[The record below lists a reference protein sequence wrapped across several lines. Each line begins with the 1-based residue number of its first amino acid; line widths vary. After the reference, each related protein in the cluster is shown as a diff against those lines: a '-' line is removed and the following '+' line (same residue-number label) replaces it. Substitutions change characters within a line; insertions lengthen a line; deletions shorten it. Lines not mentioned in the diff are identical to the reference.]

1 MDSAKKR
8 WLAALNVVGG
18 TAVLASYVVGLGA
31 VSGEALWG
39 GVPEGLRPLYTINMF
54 LAAGGY
60 FLFTYYILFK
70 LDSETTRLGGRF
82 GYGIFF
88 LLYALILLPSALW
101 LPLTGV
107 LVAQPGD
114 GIWAGVLGVLTLTG
128 LGSLGLLACLLNLGE
143 NAPRGRTVAVLGLI
157 PFCLQTAVLDAVV
170 WPTFFP
176 FPTP

>member
-8 WLAALNVVGG
+8 WLAVLNVVGG

-39 GVPEGLRPLYTINMF
+39 GVPESVRPLYTINML
-54 LAAGGY
+54 LAASGY

-70 LDSETTRLGGRF
+70 LNSETTRVAGRF

-88 LLYALILLPSALW
+88 LLYAMILLPSALW

-107 LVAQPGD
+107 LVAQPGHA
-114 GIWAGVLGVLTLTG
+114 IWTGVLGVLTLAG
-128 LGSLGLLACLLNLGE
+128 LGSLGLLACLLNLGDD
-143 NAPRGRTVAVLGLI
+143 APRGRALAVLGLI

-176 FPTP
+176 FPSP